1 METLAGLLDAVGRSS
16 GVTLSTPVYGAVSA
30 LHILSIALLIGG
42 ILLVDLRLVGIVRHL
57 DEDAGRLLRRM
68 ARFGAGLAI
77 ATGILLLSAR
87 PGEYLANR
95 FFLAKMLVVGVAL
108 TNAVAFEWMARR
120 RAGEWPSGHYART
133 AGLVSLIGWLAALGL
148 GRWIAFT

>member
-16 GVTLSTPVYGAVSA
+16 GVTLSTPVYGIVSA

-42 ILLVDLRLVGIVRHL
+42 ILLVDLRLAGILKHL
-57 DEDAGRLLRRM
+57 DAGAVRLLRRM
-68 ARFGAGLAI
+68 ARIGAGLAVT
-77 ATGILLLSAR
+77 TGILLLSAR

-95 FFLAKMLVVGVAL
+95 VFLAKMLVVGVAL
-108 TNAVAFEWMARR
+108 ANAAAFEWMARR
-120 RAGEWPSGHYART
+120 RTGIWSGGRYART
-133 AGLVSLIGWLAALGL
+133 AGLVSLTGWLAALVL